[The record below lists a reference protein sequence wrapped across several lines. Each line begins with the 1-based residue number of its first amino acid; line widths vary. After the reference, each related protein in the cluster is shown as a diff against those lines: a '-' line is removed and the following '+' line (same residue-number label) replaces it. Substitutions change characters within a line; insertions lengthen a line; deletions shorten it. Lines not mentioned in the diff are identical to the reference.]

1 MSKLPQLVIN
11 ERDAVMYEMK
21 KAGASYKL
29 IGKHFNVSESTAYRG
44 VERMSRRI
52 AERLT
57 LDHSAETMLDIARM
71 DDMLRSFMPM
81 TKATKMKLPD
91 SDEEITI
98 PPSFDAANMVM
109 KIIAQRSKLF
119 GSDSGEALSITV
131 NTGAGMPSTSDQKV
145 VTETSP
151 KEEVKNL
158 LKVFK
163 DAQVMDPEALELINS
178 MLNAEQEG
186 EILDVEI
193 VEDGDESG
201 SGGADE
207 EYNPVALD
215 PAKHVRP
222 SDEPPEIV
230 DDYDEEFPDEG
241 WRPNG

>member
-81 TKATKMKLPD
+81 TKPQKMKLPD

-119 GSDSGEALSITV
+119 GSDSGEALSIVV
-131 NTGAGMPSTSDQKV
+131 NTGAGAPSTTEQKV
-145 VTETSP
+145 VTETTP
-151 KEEVKNL
+151 EQEVREL

-178 MLNAEQEG
+178 MLNSSANDD
-186 EILDVEI
+186 IVDVEV
-193 VEDGDESG
+193 VEEEVSG
-201 SGGADE
+201 GGADE

-215 PAKHVRP
+215 PAKHVKP

-230 DDYDEEFPDEG
+230 DEYDEEFPDEG

>member
-1 MSKLPQLVIN
+1 MSKLPQLMIN

-21 KAGASYKL
+21 KAGATYKQ
-29 IGKHFNVSESTAYRG
+29 IGKQFNVSEATAHRG

-52 AERLT
+52 ADRLT
-57 LDHSAETMLDIARM
+57 LDHSAETMLDVQRM
-71 DDMLRSFMPM
+71 DDMLRSFLPM
-81 TKATKMKLPD
+81 TKPQKMQVAD

-131 NTGAGMPSTSDQKV
+131 NAGSGAPTTSSEKV

-151 KEEVKNL
+151 EDEVREL

-178 MLNAEQEG
+178 MLIATGEGDGDVVDAE
-186 EILDVEI
+186 V
-193 VEDGDESG
+193 VEDTSD
-201 SGGADE
+201 GGVNE

-215 PAKHVRP
+215 PAKHVKP
-222 SDEPPEIV
+222 SDEPPEVI
-230 DDYDEEFPDEG
+230 DDYDEEFPDDG

>member
-21 KAGASYKL
+21 KAGATYKT
-29 IGKHFNVSESTAYRG
+29 IARHFNVSEATAYRG
-44 VERMSRRI
+44 VERMSKRV
-52 AERLT
+52 AQRLT
-57 LDHSAETMLDIARM
+57 LDHSAETMLDVARM
-71 DDMLRSFMPM
+71 DDMLRSFLPM
-81 TKATKMKLPD
+81 TKPQKMKLPD

-131 NTGAGMPSTSDQKV
+131 NTGAGAPSTADQKV

-151 KEEVKNL
+151 EQEVKEL

-163 DAQVMDPEALELINS
+163 DAQIMDPEALDLINS
-178 MLNAEQEG
+178 MINANQGDED
-186 EILDVEI
+186 IVDVE
-193 VEDGDESG
+193 VVDEGGD
-201 SGGADE
+201 GGADE

-215 PAKHVRP
+215 PAKHVKP
-222 SDEPPEIV
+222 SNEPPEIV
-230 DDYDEEFPDEG
+230 DEYDEEFPDEG
-241 WRPNG
+241 WMPNG